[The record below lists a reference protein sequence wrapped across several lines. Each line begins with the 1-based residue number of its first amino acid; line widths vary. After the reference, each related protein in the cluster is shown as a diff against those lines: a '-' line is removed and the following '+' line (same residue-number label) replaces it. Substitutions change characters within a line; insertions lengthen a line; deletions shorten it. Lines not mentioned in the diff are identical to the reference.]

1 MLPLVL
7 NNVGGESVQICICDD
22 EEIMLKK
29 IEKQINSNLHA
40 IDTSYIINTFSSGI
54 DLLHYVDNNEVEIV
68 MLDIEVP
75 DCDGFAIARKMS
87 EKGKKLPLLI
97 FITNRDD
104 LVYDSFEYRP
114 FCFIRKSHLED
125 LNNHLIAAIEQ
136 IIKSALEITVR
147 SESGMINILV
157 DDIIYIERQ
166 GRTVSIQIEN
176 EEHKVYQSV
185 IDFESDLEGK
195 KFIKINEGCIV
206 NFKYISYIKD
216 NSIVLKN
223 GESLSISRRRKKET
237 IEKFKLYMR

>member
-1 MLPLVL
+1 
-7 NNVGGESVQICICDD
+7 
-22 EEIMLKK
+22 
-29 IEKQINSNLHA
+29 
-40 IDTSYIINTFSSGI
+40 
-54 DLLHYVDNNEVEIV
+54 
-68 MLDIEVP
+68 
-75 DCDGFAIARKMS
+75 
-87 EKGKKLPLLI
+87 
-97 FITNRDD
+97 
-104 LVYDSFEYRP
+104 
-114 FCFIRKSHLED
+114 FIRKSHLED